1 MSPCGVEVAWALMWA
16 MSEALISD
24 SSSARTIARAP
35 PRPAGSGWAMSW
47 ESAVMPAPSTS
58 A

>member
-1 MSPCGVEVAWALMWA
+1 MSPCGVEVAWALTWTIVDG
-16 MSEALISD
+16 SICD
-24 SSSARTIARAP
+24 SAIARRIAREP

-47 ESAVMPAPSTS
+47 ASAVMPAPSTS